1 MYSFWSNAAAN
12 YKIEEDNISTIGYI
26 RSHGTVSVCQQNN
39 FKFVYKGN
47 LCRKLTYEVRGSWE
61 RNFVANL
68 LIINQ

>member
-1 MYSFWSNAAAN
+1 MYSFWSNAVAN

-26 RSHGTVSVCQQNN
+26 RSHGTVSVSLQKN

-47 LCRKLTYEVRGSWE
+47 LCRKLTYEVRRSWE

-68 LIINQ
+68 LITNQ

>member
-26 RSHGTVSVCQQNN
+26 RPHGTVSVSLQKK
-39 FKFVYKGN
+39 FKFVYKVN
-47 LCRKLTYEVRGSWE
+47 LCRKLTYEVRRSWE

-68 LIINQ
+68 LITNQ